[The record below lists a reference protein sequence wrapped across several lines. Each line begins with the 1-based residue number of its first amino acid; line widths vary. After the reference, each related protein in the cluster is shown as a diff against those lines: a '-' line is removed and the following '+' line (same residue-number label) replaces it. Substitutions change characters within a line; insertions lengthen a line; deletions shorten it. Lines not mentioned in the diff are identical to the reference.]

1 MTKHDHNFPALE
13 DILQDNPGW
22 LDEAIDTE
30 AVSRLTGIPVCT
42 LTTWRCRGGG
52 PRFLKYG
59 KSVRYRRRAVL
70 GWMEE
75 CKAPYTDRNG
85 VIHHD

>member
-1 MTKHDHNFPALE
+1 MIKDNDELPDLDVILE
-13 DILQDNPGW
+13 DNPGW
-22 LDEAIDTE
+22 LDEAIDTS
-30 AVSRLTGIPVCT
+30 AVSKLTGVPVCT

-70 GWMEE
+70 GWMESCE
-75 CKAPYTDRNG
+75 APYIDRDG
-85 VIHHD
+85 RIHRE

>member
-1 MTKHDHNFPALE
+1 MIKDNDELPDLDAILE
-13 DILQDNPGW
+13 DNPGW
-22 LDEAIDTE
+22 LDEAIDTP
-30 AVSRLTGIPVCT
+30 AVSKLTGVPVCT

-70 GWMEE
+70 GWMDACE
-75 CKAPYTDRNG
+75 APYIDRDG
-85 VIHHD
+85 RIHRE

>member
-1 MTKHDHNFPALE
+1 MTQQDQNFPNLE

-22 LDEAIDTE
+22 LDEAIDTPT
-30 AVSRLTGIPVCT
+30 VSQMTGVPTCT

-52 PRFLKYG
+52 PRFLKLG

-70 GWMEE
+70 NWMTE
-75 CKAPYTDRNG
+75 CEARSIDREG
-85 VIHHD
+85 FIHD

>member
-1 MTKHDHNFPALE
+1 MTKHDQTFPELDEILE
-13 DILQDNPGW
+13 DNPGW
-22 LDEAIDTE
+22 LDEAIDTP
-30 AVSRLTGIPVCT
+30 AVSQLTGIPICT

-52 PRFLKYG
+52 PRYLKYG

-70 GWMEE
+70 GWMDE
-75 CKAPYTDRNG
+75 CRAPYVDRDG

>member
-1 MTKHDHNFPALE
+1 MTKNDPTFPELE
-13 DILQDNPGW
+13 EILERNPGW
-22 LDEAIDTE
+22 LDEAIDTP
-30 AVSRLTGIPVCT
+30 AVSRLTGVPICT

-70 GWMEE
+70 GWMEACE
-75 CKAPYTDRNG
+75 APYTDRDG
-85 VIHHD
+85 RTHRE

>member
-1 MTKHDHNFPALE
+1 MTKGNYGLPDLRAILE
-13 DILQDNPGW
+13 NNPGW
-22 LDEAIDTE
+22 LDEAIDTS
-30 AVSRLTGIPVCT
+30 AVSKLTGVPVCT

-70 GWMEE
+70 GWMKDCE
-75 CKAPYTDRNG
+75 ASYTDRDG
-85 VIHHD
+85 RVHRE

>member
-1 MTKHDHNFPALE
+1 MTKDNDELPDLDKILE
-13 DILQDNPGW
+13 DNPGW
-22 LDEAIDTE
+22 LDEAIDTPE
-30 AVSRLTGIPVCT
+30 VSRLTGVPVCT

-70 GWMEE
+70 GWMDACE
-75 CKAPYTDRNG
+75 APYIDRDG
-85 VIHHD
+85 RIHRE

>member
-1 MTKHDHNFPALE
+1 MTQQDQSFPNLE

-22 LDEAIDTE
+22 LDEAIDTPS
-30 AVSRLTGIPVCT
+30 VSQMTGVPTCT

-52 PRFLKYG
+52 PRFLKLG

-70 GWMEE
+70 NWMADCE
-75 CKAPYTDRNG
+75 ARYIDREG
-85 VIHHD
+85 FIHD

>member
-1 MTKHDHNFPALE
+1 MSKHDHIFPELD

-22 LDEAIDTE
+22 LDEAIDTP
-30 AVSRLTGIPVCT
+30 AVSKLTGIPICT

-52 PRFLKYG
+52 PRFLKLG

-70 GWMEE
+70 GWMAD
-75 CKAPYTDRNG
+75 CQAPYIDREG
-85 VIHHD
+85 VIHND